1 MLSKEMYD
9 LLVDIPCHPK
19 TLFAG
24 KLYENSPR
32 AARIQDLLC
41 EAFASGYINHSQP
54 RILNSDISLT
64 EKGQALIEEYE
75 TSQENQRI
83 VKDSLKVAIA
93 AKRVA
98 IASAIAAFLAL
109 IPQLPGLIDFL
120 AQVMGF

>member
-9 LLVDIPCHPK
+9 LLVDIPRHPK
-19 TLFAG
+19 ALFAG

-32 AARIQDLLC
+32 ASRIQDLLC
-41 EAFASGYINHSQP
+41 EAFDSGYINHSQP

-120 AQVMGF
+120 AQLMGF